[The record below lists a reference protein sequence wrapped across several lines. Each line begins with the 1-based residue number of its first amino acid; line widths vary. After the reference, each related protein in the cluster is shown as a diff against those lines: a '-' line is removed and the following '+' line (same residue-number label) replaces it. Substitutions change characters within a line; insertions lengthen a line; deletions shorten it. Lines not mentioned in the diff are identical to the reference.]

1 SMIDAGRS
9 VELVRGIGRFIHNE
23 LVVDAR
29 VPAAGQMDKLA
40 DALASIEYYLEAA
53 REHRG
58 GLGHILDVTEQSLAQ
73 LGYWPVPDMRDA
85 DVAVSVPPPA
95 ASDVPADEIV
105 PVEPQAETHPDL
117 TGPVSMPME
126 EAASEPAAPDAPP
139 AADDA
144 TGEPASAAPAPEPVD
159 EAGDWIEIEEE
170 IQERVAVPDAMA
182 ARAGFQGAADEID
195 DEIREVFLEE

>member
-1 SMIDAGRS
+1 MLVAFVESPWDHAQVAGAPARLDEVCGALSMIDAGRS

-85 DVAVSVPPPA
+85 DVAVSVPPSA

-105 PVEPQAETHPDL
+105 P
-117 TGPVSMPME
+117 
-126 EAASEPAAPDAPP
+126 
-139 AADDA
+139 
-144 TGEPASAAPAPEPVD
+144 
-159 EAGDWIEIEEE
+159 
-170 IQERVAVPDAMA
+170 
-182 ARAGFQGAADEID
+182 
-195 DEIREVFLEE
+195 